1 MHVDL
6 HSLGFCVD
14 PEYHS
19 HLSNMS
25 NDVWEEFIRCA
36 QRMLKAAP
44 TSCGY
49 TIDQLTS
56 EYAQYQNL
64 TNSYTDNVL
73 EKARNMPAHLWWQ
86 QWGRSTPALRFV
98 AMRALSQTVS
108 ASCSEQAW
116 SEYDFIHS
124 RRRNRLKKNYASLL
138 VRGHNRARLIRRL
151 RKVSFTEK
159 FHGWTDS
166 DDDDE
171 EAHFSD

>member
-1 MHVDL
+1 MQEHYNELVEKNPDDVWCQRMRDFWRSDWNYMHVDL

-56 EYAQYQNL
+56 EHAQYQNL

-73 EKARNMPAHLWWQ
+73 EKARNMPTHLWWQ
-86 QWGRSTPALRFV
+86 PEGGCLSENHLRTQKCAV
-98 AMRALSQTVS
+98 
-108 ASCSEQAW
+108 
-116 SEYDFIHS
+116 
-124 RRRNRLKKNYASLL
+124 
-138 VRGHNRARLIRRL
+138 
-151 RKVSFTEK
+151 
-159 FHGWTDS
+159 
-166 DDDDE
+166 
-171 EAHFSD
+171 

>member
-1 MHVDL
+1 
-6 HSLGFCVD
+6 
-14 PEYHS
+14 
-19 HLSNMS
+19 
-25 NDVWEEFIRCA
+25 
-36 QRMLKAAP
+36 
-44 TSCGY
+44 
-49 TIDQLTS
+49 
-56 EYAQYQNL
+56 
-64 TNSYTDNVL
+64 
-73 EKARNMPAHLWWQ
+73 
-86 QWGRSTPALRFV
+86 
-98 AMRALSQTVS
+98 MRALSQTVS